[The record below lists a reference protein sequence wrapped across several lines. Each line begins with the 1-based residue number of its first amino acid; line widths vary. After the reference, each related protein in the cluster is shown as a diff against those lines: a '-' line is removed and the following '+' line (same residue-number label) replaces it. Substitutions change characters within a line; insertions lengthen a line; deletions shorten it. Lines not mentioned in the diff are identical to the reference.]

1 MPTYMD
7 VPTLAGNTA
16 SHGDGNGAEDDEGSI
31 TILHGDESTIVD
43 ENFCPDNKNNNN
55 NNTPNNNKKENHYD
69 AMSPHISRRGRNND
83 KSVTFDDSMILMSIG
98 KRGTYSARNDSLHSD
113 VSLSLNMSY
122 DNTPAKQRRSSIAS
136 EKKSSS
142 STDHYYNDDRSKKN
156 ECCDGDKNRRSDRR
170 AVPRPWPN
178 RDEYNDKYQNY
189 INNTISNFESK
200 FPNKLRNYRSMSLE
214 EKALEQQD
222 VLALLTRLGVSKRN
236 NNNDNN
242 GGSDNNNNIDVRT
255 LHQSQKNVQSP
266 VARERLLDETM
277 SPLFSPNPQQSDG
290 YGLSQRGSSSPSN
303 SEINNDNEEDNSI
316 GESFKVNRSNNPGD
330 KSKLLLSMDDG
341 ASVDRDA
348 SNAQTDHQRNDH
360 PQDNNY
366 PRGDDEDVEFPMNND
381 DYDNNSNNDSNA
393 SMELVRRNVEDPY
406 YSNDEEA
413 SYNTPR
419 GQKSCDN
426 LSKKRGA
433 SSSGKRGK
441 DLQRSRIDKEDD
453 DLTARLGGLGLSP
466 PPKDLFV
473 TSQSPI
479 SPRLTYHTP
488 DDSSDDGA
496 YGGQDEDDGTR
507 ISLGRD
513 SGDRR
518 RESNITVDTLAT
530 NTPPTRYRDKK
541 EKRRAFR
548 EVPVNVNLKKG
559 ATFHLEKIPMKRT
572 ERISSKSVKSSK
584 SRAVAPSQRRRLVNF
599 PDPLVRYGSRSRRV
613 LKEMYSWIRNAERD
627 YEKGECSIPA
637 VGAMFSLS
645 YQQIIDVSLKLLLS
659 DYAEMSQ
666 FPASQSSR
674 SASMKGNTLVVCKN
688 KDDTAIWESA
698 LREGTGCS
706 VLNHSTLPLS
716 ERIRA
721 ATSEKSCLHDVVLT
735 TYDAMKSPDVT
746 IPVTKDGHAILTKPS
761 SDCGW
766 HVSRSSSSQHD
777 VPTHQQTKQLS
788 VLHRITFKRIIFVDT
803 LGRKCYLAKSGTARA
818 TASIALSNS
827 KSRLVFFEESEADGS
842 NALLALRKSDKRAYQ
857 SVSSVLHLTDNAD
870 ESGMDESSDEEG
882 RDEPLENIAMDF
894 RDLC

>member
-1 MPTYMD
+1 MD
-7 VPTLAGNTA
+7 APALAGNTA
-16 SHGDGNGAEDDEGSI
+16 SDGNGAEDDEGSI

-43 ENFCPDNKNNNN
+43 ENYCPNNNN
-55 NNTPNNNKKENHYD
+55 SNTPNNKKKEDHYD
-69 AMSPHISRRGRNND
+69 AMSPHISQRGRNND

-113 VSLSLNMSY
+113 VSLSMNMSY
-122 DNTPAKQRRSSIAS
+122 DNTPAKQRRSSIAERQS
-136 EKKSSS
+136 LSAC
-142 STDHYYNDDRSKKN
+142 TDYYHNDDRSKKN
-156 ECCDGDKNRRSDRR
+156 ECRDGDKNKNRNRSDR

-178 RDEYNDKYQNY
+178 RDEYNDKYQTYVKNK
-189 INNTISNFESK
+189 ISNFESK

-214 EKALEQQD
+214 EKAREQQD
-222 VLALLTRLGVSKRN
+222 VLALLTRLGVSKSNNSN
-236 NNNDNN
+236 NNNS
-242 GGSDNNNNIDVRT
+242 GSDNNNVRI

-266 VARERLLDETM
+266 VFRERLLDETM
-277 SPLFSPNPQQSDG
+277 SPLFSPNPHQSNE
-290 YGLSQRGSSSPSN
+290 YGLSQRGSSPSN
-303 SEINNDNEEDNSI
+303 LEVYNDNEEDNCLE
-316 GESFKVNRSNNPGD
+316 ESFKVNRSNNFGD

-341 ASVDRDA
+341 ASVDMGS
-348 SNAQTDHQRNDH
+348 SNIQNGP
-360 PQDNNY
+360 PQDNTY
-366 PRGDDEDVEFPMNND
+366 PRGDNDDVEFPMNND
-381 DYDNNSNNDSNA
+381 DYDNNSNNDSNG
-393 SMELVRRNVEDPY
+393 SMEIVRRNVEDPY

-413 SYNTPR
+413 SYNTPK
-419 GQKSCDN
+419 GSKSCDN

-433 SSSGKRGK
+433 SSSGKRGR
-441 DLQRSRIDKEDD
+441 DLQRSRIDRADE

-466 PPKDLFV
+466 PPNDLFL

-488 DDSSDDGA
+488 DDSSDDDA
-496 YGGQDEDDGTR
+496 YGGQDDDDGKR

-548 EVPVNVNLKKG
+548 EVPVNINLKKG
-559 ATFHLEKIPMKRT
+559 ATFHIEKIPVKRT
-572 ERISSKSVKSSK
+572 ERISSKSMKSSK

-627 YEKGECSIPA
+627 YERGECSIPA

-674 SASMKGNTLVVCKN
+674 SVSLKGNTLVVCKN
-688 KDDTAIWESA
+688 KDDTADWESA

-721 ATSEKSCLHDVVLT
+721 ATSEKACLHDVVLT

-746 IPVTKDGHAILTKPS
+746 IPVTKDGHAILTKPVD
-761 SDCGW
+761 DCGW
-766 HVSRSSSSQHD
+766 HVSRSSSQHD

-788 VLHRITFKRIIFVDT
+788 VLHRITFKRIILVDT

-818 TASIALSNS
+818 TASTALSNS
-827 KSRLVFFEESEADGS
+827 SSRLVFFEESEADGC

-857 SVSSVLHLTDNAD
+857 SVSSVLHLTDNTD
-870 ESGMDESSDEEG
+870 DSGMDESLDEVG